1 MGWRLGITLGM
12 ALCPPAAARAQS
24 WNDSATTA
32 LIRRAAERRARAQ
45 ADTGLRD
52 FQARA
57 HGFVFFLGQLG
68 EGLAEPPRLIKADQ
82 LELEVYWQ
90 APGRSK
96 QRIVGWRDRV
106 DLPTDIHYHR
116 DHLGIAM
123 NGFGDRI
130 RVGEGDEVRD
140 VPHPLAAGA
149 GRWYDYA
156 LNDSL
161 AIGLPQRL
169 VRVYE
174 VLVRPKDPL
183 APRFVGSLFL
193 DADRGEL
200 VRMRFQFTRASYL
213 DPSVEDITIV
223 LDNGLW
229 NGRYWL
235 PRHQEIEIRRRTTW
249 LDLPARGIIRGRWE
263 IGEYR
268 FNQGLPIQWFGGPEI
283 VAAPVEVRQAYPW
296 TESLDA
302 AIAETAGQATLNL
315 QSVRA
320 AVRQLASTRVLSGL
334 PGARPGVT
342 SASDLL
348 HVNRVEGFA
357 PGVGGVLRLGGG
369 TVEIRGWGSYGVS
382 DQRMKGRLV
391 VERRGPRGGVALEA
405 AREVQD
411 VGDGPLIAPL
421 LNSFSAQEL
430 GKDYGDYVLRDR
442 ARMVARRG
450 MGAMSLEVAAG
461 LERTQSLA
469 VTAAPVTGTYRPN
482 LPLGAG
488 RYWIAQVSL
497 TRRGWVLPP
506 RPETELG
513 VLAEVG
519 LGDSTGY
526 LRLRGAGR
534 FEVPL
539 RRTSVRLAGWA
550 GWGSRDLRRD
560 KSLLWGGRGAE
571 GCEATVRCG
580 GRYGAGAG
588 VEWRLRVPFPGIP
601 LGAFGSTGQDVELA
615 PFVRGAWLG
624 GQVRGAPWSATDG
637 LRATAGVGVEW
648 LHQLIR
654 VELGVDPR
662 TGSLGLLVDLHRGLW
677 PLL

>member
-1 MGWRLGITLGM
+1 VAGG
-12 ALCPPAAARAQS
+12 QS
-24 WNDSATTA
+24 WNDGATTA
-32 LIRRAAERRARAQ
+32 LIARAAERRARAQ
-45 ADTGLRD
+45 GDTGLRD

-130 RVGEGDEVRD
+130 RLGEGDEVRD
-140 VPHPLAAGA
+140 VPHPLAPGA
-149 GRWYDYA
+149 ARWYDYA
-156 LNDSL
+156 LTDSL
-161 AIGLPQRL
+161 AIELPQRR

-213 DPSVEDITIV
+213 DPSLEDITIV

-235 PRHQEIEIRRRTTW
+235 PRHQEIEIRRRSTV

-263 IGEYR
+263 IDQYQ
-268 FNQGLPIQWFGGPEI
+268 FNQGLPLQLFAGPEI
-283 VAAPVEVRQAYPW
+283 VAAPVEVRRAYPW

-302 AIAETAGQATLNL
+302 AIAETAGQATLDL
-315 QSVRA
+315 RSVRA
-320 AVRQLASTRVLSGL
+320 AVRQLASTRVLTGL
-334 PGARPGVT
+334 PAARPGVT
-342 SASDLL
+342 SASELL

-357 PGVGGVLRLGGG
+357 PGLGGLLRLGGG
-369 TVEIRGWGSYGVS
+369 AVEIRGWGSYGVS
-382 DQRMKGRLV
+382 DRRVKGRV
-391 VERRGPRGGVALEA
+391 AVERRGAWGGVALEA
-405 AREVQD
+405 AREVAD
-411 VGDGPLIAPL
+411 VGDEPLIAPL

-442 ARMVARRG
+442 ARMVARRRI
-450 MGAMSLEVAAG
+450 GAMSLEVAAG
-461 LERTQSLA
+461 RERTQSVGVA
-469 VTAAPVTGTYRPN
+469 AAPVTGAYRPN
-482 LPLGAG
+482 FPLGAG
-488 RYWIAQVSL
+488 RYWTARVSL
-497 TRRGWVLPP
+497 THRGWVLPP
-506 RPETELG
+506 RPETQLD
-513 VLAEVG
+513 VVAEAG
-519 LGDSTGY
+519 LGDSTRY
-526 LRLRGAGR
+526 VRFRGAGR

-539 RRTSVRLAGWA
+539 RGTSVRLAGWA
-550 GWGSRDLRRD
+550 GWGSRGLRSD
-560 KSLLWGGRGAE
+560 KTFLWGGRGAE
-571 GCEATVRCG
+571 GCAATVRCG

-588 VEWRLRVPFPGIP
+588 IEWRLRVPFPGIP
-601 LGAFGSTGQDVELA
+601 LGAFESTGRELVLA
-615 PFVRGAWLG
+615 PFVRGAWLE

-637 LRATAGVGVEW
+637 LRPVAGVGVEW

-654 VELGVDPR
+654 VELGVDAR
-662 TGSLGLLVDLHRGLW
+662 TGSLGLLADLHRSLW

>member
-1 MGWRLGITLGM
+1 MLALGLG
-12 ALCPPAAARAQS
+12 AATTARAQA
-24 WNDSATTA
+24 WNDSATAA
-32 LIRRAAERRARAQ
+32 LIARAVQRRARLE
-45 ADTGLRD
+45 ADSGLRD
-52 FQARA
+52 LAARA

-68 EGLAEPPRLIKADQ
+68 EGLAEPPKLIKADQ

-106 DLPTDIHYHR
+106 DLPTDIQYHR

-130 RVGEGDEVRD
+130 RLGEGDEVRD
-140 VPHPLAAGA
+140 VPHPLAPGA

-156 LNDSL
+156 LTDSL
-161 AIGLPQRL
+161 SIELPQRL

-174 VLVRPKDPL
+174 VLVRPKDPG
-183 APRFVGSLFL
+183 APRFVGTLYL
-193 DADRGEL
+193 DADQAEL

-213 DPSVEDITIV
+213 DPSLEDITIV

-268 FNQGLPIQWFGGPEI
+268 FNVGLSSQLFGGPEI
-283 VAAPVEVRQAYPW
+283 VLAPAEVRRAYPW
-296 TESLDA
+296 PQSLDA
-302 AIAETAGQATLNL
+302 AIAETAGQATLDL

-320 AVRQLASTRVLSGL
+320 AVRQLASSRVLTGL

-348 HVNRVEGFA
+348 HVNRVEGLA
-357 PGVGGVLRLGGG
+357 PGLGGVVRVAGGVLD
-369 TVEIRGWGSYGVS
+369 IRGWGSYGVS
-382 DQRMKGRLV
+382 DERLKGRL
-391 VERRGPRGGVALEA
+391 ALERPTGWGRVILEGG
-405 AREVQD
+405 REVRD
-411 VGDGPLIAPL
+411 VGDQPLIAPL
-421 LNSFSAQEL
+421 LNSFAAQEL

-442 ARMVARRG
+442 ARLVVRRVTGPLSLTVAGGR
-450 MGAMSLEVAAG
+450 
-461 LERTQSLA
+461 ERTRSVA
-469 VTAAPVTGTYRPN
+469 VAAAPVTGTYRPN
-482 LPLGAG
+482 FPLGSG
-488 RYWIAQVSL
+488 SYWVAEVGL

-506 RPETELG
+506 QPETVLG
-513 VLAEVG
+513 VTAEAG

-526 LRLRGAGR
+526 VRLRGDAALDL
-534 FEVPL
+534 PL
-539 RRTSVRLAGWA
+539 GATSVRLTGWA
-550 GWGSRDLRRD
+550 GWGSRELRPDR
-560 KSLLWGGRGAE
+560 SFVWGGRGAE
-571 GCEATVRCG
+571 GCEATFRCG

-588 VEWRLRVPFPGIP
+588 IEWRLRVPFAAIP
-601 LGAFGSTGQDVELA
+601 MGAFVSTGRDLILA
-615 PFVRGAWLG
+615 PFLRGAWLD
-624 GQVRGAPWSATDG
+624 GQVGGAPWATSDG
-637 LRATAGVGVEW
+637 IRPIAGLGMEW

-654 VELGVDPR
+654 VELGVDAR
-662 TGSLGLLVDLHRGLW
+662 TGRVGLLADLHRSLW